1 MSISVGIDLGT
12 TFSAVAYIDPK
23 SKSPQII
30 PNREGKKITPSVIQ
44 FLDGEII
51 FGSEAEDA
59 YNAGEPNCV
68 ATFKREMGNDEPYC
82 YIDGVPYTSE
92 KLSSLLLRY
101 LKENAEEAAIVKEME
116 VLGADNLKQVVDYLN
131 EKEKIERSIVDLNK
145 IFDVQDKYLL
155 DFSEVKGQENI
166 KRALEI
172 AAAGGHNCL
181 LIR

>member
-30 PNREGKKITPSVIQ
+30 PNREGKRITPSVIQ

-82 YIDGVPYTSE
+82 YINGVP
-92 KLSSLLLRY
+92 
-101 LKENAEEAAIVKEME
+101 
-116 VLGADNLKQVVDYLN
+116 
-131 EKEKIERSIVDLNK
+131 
-145 IFDVQDKYLL
+145 
-155 DFSEVKGQENI
+155 
-166 KRALEI
+166 
-172 AAAGGHNCL
+172 
-181 LIR
+181 